1 MAVFVIPSWGG
12 SRFESGAF
20 TGGAVAACL
29 LVAPE
34 FRDLWKRGKRMVSE
48 VLKRKRYAS
57 SGLPGGCWCNGQ
69 HVPWLGITSNDGG
82 RP

>member
-12 SRFESGAF
+12 SRFESGAS

-57 SGLPGGCWCNGQ
+57 LRVSLAVAGVMGSTSPG
-69 HVPWLGITSNDGG
+69 
-82 RP
+82 

>member
-57 SGLPGGCWCNGQ
+57 LRVSLAVAGVMGSTSPG
-69 HVPWLGITSNDGG
+69 
-82 RP
+82 